1 MHYDIQTASIWYTSS
16 SSVEGVGKGEIEW
29 NGYRVKRMK
38 NQPLSSNFSPSDLS
52 PCCKW
57 IHTSNALLWSIG
69 QNRGALTTPS
79 QHRCKTG
86 EALNLID
93 KGLQPEKYSNTFMV
107 YLFTICHST
116 YCWRDS
122 DQSTT
127 FPPWTHP
134 PTFK

>member
-79 QHRCKTG
+79 QHCFKTG
-86 EALNLID
+86 DDLNLID
-93 KGLQPEKYSNTFMV
+93 EGLLPEMYSNSF
-107 YLFTICHST
+107 
-116 YCWRDS
+116 
-122 DQSTT
+122 
-127 FPPWTHP
+127 
-134 PTFK
+134 